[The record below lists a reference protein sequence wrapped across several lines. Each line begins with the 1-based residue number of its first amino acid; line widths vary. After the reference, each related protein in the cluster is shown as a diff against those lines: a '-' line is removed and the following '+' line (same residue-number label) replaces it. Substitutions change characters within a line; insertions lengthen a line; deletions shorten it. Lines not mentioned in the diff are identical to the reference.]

1 MIILVNVLIGIS
13 LIFLVGFS
21 VMLYLWADKY
31 SYLKGYKHA
40 ETFIVHLDYTEN
52 TVFDSKDCVIFG
64 KPSGEAFSISTKQI
78 YHGRNDVLA
87 SSFMKGVCDCI
98 ISHKRWVYSE

>member
-13 LIFLVGFS
+13 LVCLIGFS

-52 TVFDSKDCVIFG
+52 TIFDSKDCVIFG
-64 KPSGEAFSISTKQI
+64 KPSGETFSITTKQI
-78 YHGRNDVLA
+78 YHARNDVLA
-87 SSFMKGVCDCI
+87 GSFMQGVCEI
-98 ISHKRWVYSE
+98 VLLRILNGST